1 MCLNDHI
8 GAVVT
13 CQQPNN
19 ELVAEANFTGV
30 EEVLEGDNK
39 FAKYLV
45 DQLDL
50 HFGSQLLV

>member
-1 MCLNDHI
+1 MRLNDHI
-8 GAVVT
+8 WAVVT
-13 CQQPNN
+13 RQQPDN